1 MSDNKILLTLAALI
15 GTYIAISK
23 FTNDSIQENYTDQ
36 MTTKPSGNLGETSLE
51 RTYNIASTKNNNI
64 FVGTAN
70 REKMIQSRSI
80 SSFGSSRVP
89 TNVDHSNLATE
100 VHDLEDEV
108 RDLKDEVHHLE
119 DDVHHS
125 EDVFV
130 ASRLIHANKRSRQQ
144 AQGCPFRGDIPC
156 PPCPIVS
163 KPSASHHDLRQ
174 GAFGVTTDSETKDTY
189 AALAT
194 ASGHGTAHGVD
205 LVQQTVAFH

>member
-23 FTNDSIQENYTDQ
+23 FTNDSIQENYIGP
-36 MTTKPSGNLGETSLE
+36 MTTKPLSVKLDENSLE
-51 RTYNIASTKNNNI
+51 RTYNI
-64 FVGTAN
+64 VGTAN

-80 SSFGSSRVP
+80 SSFGSSRVH
-89 TNVDHSNLATE
+89 TNVDQSNLATE

-108 RDLKDEVHHLE
+108 HDLKDEVHHLE

-163 KPSASHHDLRQ
+163 KPSASYHDLRQ
-174 GAFGVTTDSETKDTY
+174 GAFGVITDSEHKDTH

-205 LVQQTVAFH
+205 LGQQTVAFH